1 MEWLYVDSWFD
12 SMEDIYWD
20 EYVSKDGK
28 WGKYVYDNGY
38 EEIFFF
44 FFTAS

>member
-12 SMEDIYWD
+12 SMEEIYWD

-38 EEIFFF
+38 EEIFELPI
-44 FFTAS
+44 TAS

>member
-1 MEWLYVDSWFD
+1 MEWLYVDSWFN

-38 EEIFFF
+38 EEIFELPI
-44 FFTAS
+44 TTS

>member
-38 EEIFFF
+38 EEIFELPI
-44 FFTAS
+44 TAS